1 MSVAPKLEEK
11 SGYYDGYCD
20 NEGLL
25 KEKAVYKPLY
35 IHGVMTLG

>member
-25 KEKAVYKPLY
+25 KS
-35 IHGVMTLG
+35 MSS

>member
-1 MSVAPKLEEK
+1 MSVAPKIEEK

-25 KEKAVYKPLY
+25 KEKQFTNHSG
-35 IHGVMTLG
+35 IRGVMMPG